1 MWKYGRL
8 VLLVCILLVV
18 AFCCYRTEYCTE
30 LVVGLLEISWP
41 WLKPLFSCLGSFSDF
56 LWRLYAWSNRSNG
69 FLTMLAT
76 VVIAIFTALL
86 WEETKLSRLNK
97 ALLESLSLL
106 REKQQ
111 LYSDCLEAKKSF
123 MQVSAHLGKGPALVN
138 FTHYCEF
145 FENKFEKRAKTAG
158 VIFPKGI
165 RDQIEEL
172 STSVKS
178 FCIKDKQKSEKPQE
192 WTDNQENEYSALRL
206 EVSKGLDKVVN
217 AIKEHIQAQIDG
229 KEQTSGDAN

>member
-1 MWKYGRL
+1 MSKYRIL
-8 VLLVCILLVV
+8 LLLACLLV
-18 AFCCYRTEYCTE
+18 AFSGYCTE
-30 LVVGLLEISWP
+30 LGNLVQNAYGESP
-41 WLKPLFSCLGSFSDF
+41 STTQSPTPTGANQQK
-56 LWRLYAWSNRSNG
+56 NSNG
-69 FLTMLAT
+69 SGDSSINWTIVWTAVTALAT
-76 VVIAIFTALL
+76 VVIGIFTALL

-111 LYSDCLEAKKSF
+111 LYNDCLEAKKSF
-123 MQVSAHLGKGPALVN
+123 MQVSECLVKEPALVN

-145 FENKFEKRAKTAG
+145 FENKLAETAG

-192 WTDNQENEYSALRL
+192 WTGNQENEYSALRL

-229 KEQTSGDAN
+229 KEQTSEGTN